1 MKRYYATNRLS
12 PFFLV
17 HAEVVVGCLQK
28 VAVGHD
34 TIFNTWLPAGWH
46 EIAPYPFSRSKARSG
61 ISDLNHETGST
72 NFFVIDTHFRELL
85 QRLLPVEV
93 EVSKR
98 LFCSSFFRTSFLR
111 P

>member
-1 MKRYYATNRLS
+1 MTVTTPR
-12 PFFLV
+12 
-17 HAEVVVGCLQK
+17 
-28 VAVGHD
+28 
-34 TIFNTWLPAGWH
+34 PAGGEDIPGVTRRH
-46 EIAPYPFSRSKARSG
+46 R
-61 ISDLNHETGST
+61 ISDLYHETGST